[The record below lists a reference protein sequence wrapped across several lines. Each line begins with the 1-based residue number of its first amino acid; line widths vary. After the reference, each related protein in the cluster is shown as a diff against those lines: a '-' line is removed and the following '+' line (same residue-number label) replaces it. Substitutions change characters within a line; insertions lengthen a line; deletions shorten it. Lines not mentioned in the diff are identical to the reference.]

1 MGKKI
6 VIVGGVAAGPKAA
19 CRLKRLMPDAEVTV
33 IDQDNLIS
41 YGGCGIPYYVS
52 GDVADEKELRSTSF
66 HMVRDEY
73 FFEKAKGVK
82 TLTSTRALAID
93 RQNKTVQLEDL
104 KTGERSDIPYDTLM
118 LATGSEPVTPPI
130 PGNDAKGVFTVSDL
144 HKAIAIKDMIAKGKV
159 GKAVVIGGGAIG
171 IEMAEALTDLWGVET
186 AIVEYMDQLLPKIID
201 WPLATI
207 LTKHLRDNNV
217 NVYLGEAAE
226 EIVVRDGSVVGVR
239 TGKRTVDADMVI
251 MAVGV
256 RPRSKLAKDADLLV
270 SASGGI
276 VVNERMQTSDPD
288 IYAAGDCV
296 EIIHLVSGKRFVAPF
311 GSMANREGRVAADN
325 IAGIPSVFKGGVG
338 SFIVKAFELSVGSVG
353 LSLETAL
360 AEGFDAGFSLS
371 SPSDRA
377 HFFPGQDIICLEMIF
392 DKRTRRVLGFQGT
405 GPLNDAL
412 SVRIDAAAVALSVG
426 ATIDDFANIEMA
438 YSPPFSSAIDP
449 INAAAYI
456 ADNLCDK
463 RMRQISIEDFYS
475 WMSDPTSNPDW
486 QVLDVRH
493 EKQATPFVEQFGSS
507 LWNSLPYD
515 QVRDRYAELPAD
527 KTFIIFCNAGSR
539 SFEIQVFL
547 DYIGIKNSIVLP
559 GGFNVLKRMGADWL
573 PVT

>member
-1 MGKKI
+1 MGKRI

-19 CRLKRLMPDAEVTV
+19 CRLKRLMPDAEVSV
-33 IDQDNLIS
+33 IDQDSLIS

-73 FFEKAKGVK
+73 FFNKAKGVK
-82 TLTSTRALAID
+82 TLTSTRALSID
-93 RQNKTVQLEDL
+93 RINKTVQLEDL
-104 KTGERSDIPYDTLM
+104 KAGKRSEIQYDTLM
-118 LATGSEPVTPPI
+118 LATGSQPVILPI
-130 PGNDAKGVFTVSDL
+130 PGNDATGVFTVSDL

-186 AIVEYMDQLLPKIID
+186 SIVEYMDQLLPRIID

-217 NVYLGEAAE
+217 DVYLGEAAE
-226 EIVVRDGSVVGVR
+226 EIVVQDDKVVAVR
-239 TGKRTVDADMVI
+239 TGKRTLDADMVI

-256 RPRSKLAKDADLLV
+256 RPRSKLAQDAGLLV

-296 EIIHLVSGKRFVAPF
+296 DIPHLVSGKRFVAPF

-325 IAGIPSVFKGGVG
+325 IAGLPSVFKGGVG

-353 LSLETAL
+353 LSLETAR
-360 AEGFDAGFSLS
+360 AEGFDADFSLS

-377 HFFPGQDIICLEMIF
+377 HFYPGQDIICLEMIF
-392 DKRTRRVLGFQGT
+392 DKRTRKVLGFQGT

-412 SVRIDAAAVALSVG
+412 SARIDAAAVALSAG

-463 RMRQISIEDFYS
+463 RMRQISIEKFYS
-475 WMSDPTSNPDW
+475 WMSDPSSNSDW

-493 EKQATPFVEQFGSS
+493 EKQATPFVEQFGNS
-507 LWNSLPYD
+507 LWTSLPYD
-515 QVRDRYAELPAD
+515 QVRDRYLELPTD
-527 KTFIIFCNAGSR
+527 KQFIIFCNAGSR

-547 DYIGIKNSIVLP
+547 DYVGIKNSIVLP

>member
-1 MGKKI
+1 MGKRV
-6 VIVGGVAAGPKAA
+6 VIIGGVAAGPKAA
-19 CRLKRLMPDAEVTV
+19 CRLKRLMPEAEVV
-33 IDQDNLIS
+33 VVDQDSLIS

-66 HMVRDEY
+66 HMVRDTY

-93 RQNKTVQLEDL
+93 RNKKSVLIEDL
-104 KTGERSDIPYDTLM
+104 PTGKKSELQYDILM
-118 LATGSEPVTPPI
+118 LATGSQPAILPI
-130 PGNDAKGVFTVSDL
+130 PGHDAAAVFTISDL
-144 HKAIAIKDMIAKGKV
+144 HKAIAIKEMIAKGKV

-186 AIVEYMDQLLPKIID
+186 SIVEYKNQLLPKIID
-201 WPLATI
+201 WPLAAI
-207 LTKHLRDNNV
+207 LEKQLRDHNV
-217 NVYLGEAAE
+217 EVYLGEAAE
-226 EIVVRDGSVVGVR
+226 EIVVKDGQVTGVR
-239 TGKRTVDADMVI
+239 TAKRTLDADLVI

-256 RPRSKLAKDADLLV
+256 RPRSGLAVEAGLQV

-296 EIIHLVSGKRFVAPF
+296 DIMNLVSGRRFVAPF
-311 GSMANREGRVAADN
+311 GSLANKEGRIAADN
-325 IAGIPSVFKGGVG
+325 IAGIYSVFKGGVG
-338 SFIVKAFELSVGSVG
+338 SFIVKAFELAVGAVG
-353 LSLETAL
+353 LSLESARE
-360 AEGFDAGFSLS
+360 EGFDADFSLS

-377 HFFPGQDIICLEMIF
+377 HFFPGQDILCLEMVF
-392 DKRTRRVLGFQGT
+392 DKRTRKVLGFQGT
-405 GPLNDAL
+405 GPANDAL
-412 SVRIDAAAVALSVG
+412 SARIDAAAVALSAG

-463 RMRQISIEDFYS
+463 RMRQMTMEKFYA
-475 WMSDPTSNPDW
+475 WMATPSSHPDW
-486 QVLDVRH
+486 QVVDVRH
-493 EKQATPFVEQFGSS
+493 EKQAAPFVERFGAS
-507 LWNSLPYD
+507 LWSSLPYD
-515 QVRDRYAELPAD
+515 QVRDRYSELPKD
-527 KTFIIFCNAGSR
+527 KQLIIFCNAGSR

-547 DYIGIKNSIVLP
+547 DSIGYNNNVVLP
-559 GGFNVLKRMGADWL
+559 GGFNVIRRMGADWL
-573 PVT
+573 PVS